1 MRQTQLR
8 DPFHSFQNDTIGQ
21 VGVSYS
27 MVSLHRQCMSQV
39 SLHRQCM
46 SQERNTEV
54 IVVITLR
61 TSVCHSIKDQGSP
74 PDASKFTC
82 TLE

>member
-8 DPFHSFQNDTIGQ
+8 DPFHSFRNDTIGQ
-21 VGVSYS
+21 VGITYS
-27 MVSLHRQCMSQV
+27 MVSFQ
-39 SLHRQCM
+39 RQCM

-74 PDASKFTC
+74 PDAFKFTY